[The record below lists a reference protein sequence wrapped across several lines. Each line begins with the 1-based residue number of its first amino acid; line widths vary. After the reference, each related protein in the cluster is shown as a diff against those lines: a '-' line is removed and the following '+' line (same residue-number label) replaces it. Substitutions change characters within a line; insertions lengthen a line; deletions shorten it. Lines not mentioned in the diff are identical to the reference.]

1 MRSKHCGSE
10 VHILDACRNYLKP
23 VTFSGNR
30 WSGWHN
36 SGLLLWSL
44 EIRPWYSA
52 RRLITLSYCISFSV
66 SDLVLMEKYM
76 HSKILTQNDLFI
88 LLIDTNTLNNLTN
101 NLHTCQTFTLIFDMS
116 QGLAKTAIYS
126 HPLLTTGTYALEWN
140 AIQNAENIFSSCQ
153 QTAKGTSGS
162 SPCVR
167 TVISVSVWTFN
178 YCNLLLQ
185 EHQGQL
191 TV

>member
-10 VHILDACRNYLKP
+10 VHILDPCRNYLKP

-44 EIRPWYSA
+44 EIRSWYAA
-52 RRLITLSYCISFSV
+52 RRVITLSFSISFSV
-66 SDLVLMEKYM
+66 SVLLLMEKYM
-76 HSKILTQNDLFI
+76 NAKILIQNTSLQ
-88 LLIDTNTLNNLTN
+88 LLICLKILNIATDNLR
-101 NLHTCQTFTLIFDMS
+101 TCQTLTPIFYMS
-116 QGLAKTAIYS
+116 QSLAKKAIYS

-167 TVISVSVWTFN
+167 TVISVTVWTFN
-178 YCNLLLQ
+178 YCNPLLK
-185 EHQGQL
+185 EHWYDW
-191 TV
+191 